1 MPRPSK
7 HHKMSLKA
15 LIAEREKIGAAIE
28 QKLSA
33 EREAFR
39 AEVREKASM
48 LGVDLGHLFRPKR
61 RTAVGGARSS
71 VAVKFRNPKN
81 PSETWSGRGRPARW
95 IIRETAGDKRK
106 FEKFLVR

>member
-7 HHKMSLKA
+7 YQKMPLKA
-15 LIAEREKIGAAIE
+15 LIAEREKISAAIE
-28 QKLSA
+28 EKLSA

-39 AEVREKASM
+39 AEVEEKASM
-48 LGVDLGHLFRPKR
+48 LGMNLRALFGKKKR
-61 RTAVGGARSS
+61 RAGNGGQGR

-81 PSETWSGRGRPARW
+81 LSETWSGRGRPARW
-95 IIRETAGDKRK
+95 LVRETDGDKRK

>member
-7 HHKMSLKA
+7 YQKMPLKA
-15 LIAEREKIGAAIE
+15 LVAEQEKISAAIE

-39 AEVREKASM
+39 AEIEEKASM
-48 LGVDLGHLFRPKR
+48 LGVDLGHLFRRKR

-81 PSETWSGRGRPARW
+81 PNETWSGRGRPARW
-95 IIRETAGDKRK
+95 LVRETDGDKKK
-106 FEKFLVR
+106 FDKYLVR

>member
-15 LIAEREKIGAAIE
+15 LIAEREKISAAIE
-28 QKLSA
+28 EKLSA
-33 EREAFR
+33 EREVFR
-39 AEVREKASM
+39 AEIEEKASM
-48 LGVDLGHLFRPKR
+48 LGVDLGHIFRRKR
-61 RTAVGGARSS
+61 RTAVGGGRSS

-95 IIRETAGDKRK
+95 LVRETNGDKKK
-106 FEKFLVR
+106 FDKFLVK

>member
-1 MPRPSK
+1 M
-7 HHKMSLKA
+7 MSLQA

-33 EREAFR
+33 EREAIR
-39 AEVREKASM
+39 KEIEEKASM
-48 LGVDLGHLFRPKR
+48 LGVDLGTLLGGKKR
-61 RTAVGGARSS
+61 RGGNGARARA
-71 VAVKFRNPKN
+71 AVKFRNPKN

-106 FEKFLVR
+106 FDRFLVK